1 MKRALRMLNEFR
13 NIVYGKPRF
22 EITKIAD
29 LCLEG
34 PPLGG
39 DAPARQAATPG
50 LVDDLAERPA
60 GAARF
65 RLEVGRHIVIQ
76 GERSSHVLMLQSTH
90 RDVKTRPV

>member
-1 MKRALRMLNEFR
+1 MERALHMLDELR
-13 NIVYGKPRF
+13 NIVQGKPYL

-29 LCLEG
+29 GYLEG

-39 DAPARQAATPG
+39 DAPVRQSAAER

-76 GERSSHVLMLQSTH
+76 GQRRSHVLML
-90 RDVKTRPV
+90 